1 MTQTADIVIIGGGIV
16 GASIAYHLQQ
26 DGLAGRVLVI
36 ENDTT
41 YARAAT
47 PLSMGGIRQQYSAPC
62 NIALARYSLDFYSQ
76 FDQVMG
82 GAWGQPQAH
91 FHQRGYL
98 VLLHPSNRDAL
109 LRRYEV
115 QRQHGV
121 EVEHLSPEDV
131 RELLPHLCVDDIVGG
146 IYGRRDGYLNP
157 RGALQ
162 GLVERSRELGCT
174 WLQDE
179 VVRFTPEAGQHTI
192 VHTRRSGVITT
203 PVLVVAAGAWTRH
216 LASLAGIEVPVL
228 PVRRQACYCTL
239 PQPPGYKLPMILDR
253 QQDISFRHDTETD
266 NHLLIS
272 RTIRTEPPGFNFDW
286 DSSAFASHIA
296 PLLRHYLPR
305 CGEPQLQRGWAGH
318 YAVTPDEN
326 PILGQHPEYPQVLM
340 ATGFSGHGVMLA
352 PATGK
357 ALSELIRLGRSSTL
371 EIQPYR
377 LQRFATGELIADPQ
391 I

>member
-1 MTQTADIVIIGGGIV
+1 MPQTADVIIVGGGIV
-16 GASIAYHLQQ
+16 GASIAYHLRQ
-26 DGLAGRVLVI
+26 DGLSGRVLVI

-47 PLSMGGIRQQYSAPC
+47 PMSMGGIRQQYSVLC
-62 NIALARYSLDFYSQ
+62 NIALARYGVDFYAH
-76 FDQVMG
+76 FDEVMAG
-82 GAWGQPQAH
+82 TWGIPQAH

-98 VLLHPSNRDAL
+98 ILLHASNHDAL
-109 LRRYEV
+109 QRRYKV
-115 QRQHGV
+115 QRQLGV
-121 EVEHLSPEDV
+121 EVELLSPEEV
-131 RELLPHLCVDDIVGG
+131 RELVPHLWVADILGG

-179 VVRFTPEAGQHTI
+179 VSGFTPDAASHAA
-192 VHTRRSGVITT
+192 VHTRHNGTITA
-203 PVLVVAAGAWTRH
+203 PVLVIAAGAWTRQ
-216 LASLAGIEVPVL
+216 LAALAGIDLPVL
-228 PVRRQACYCTL
+228 PVRRQACYVTL
-239 PQPPGYKLPMILDR
+239 PHPPGYKLPMILDR
-253 QQDISFRHDTETD
+253 QHDISFRHDTETD
-266 NHLLIS
+266 NHLLMT
-272 RTIRTEPPGFNFDW
+272 RTVRSEPPGFNFDW
-286 DSSAFASHIA
+286 EAPAFATHLA
-296 PLLRHYLPR
+296 PRLRHYLPT

-326 PILGQHPEYPQVLM
+326 PILGPHPAHPRLLM

-357 ALSELIRLGRSSTL
+357 ALSEFIRLGRSTTFD
-371 EIQPYR
+371 ITPYR
-377 LQRFATGELIADPQ
+377 LERFATGDLIADPQ